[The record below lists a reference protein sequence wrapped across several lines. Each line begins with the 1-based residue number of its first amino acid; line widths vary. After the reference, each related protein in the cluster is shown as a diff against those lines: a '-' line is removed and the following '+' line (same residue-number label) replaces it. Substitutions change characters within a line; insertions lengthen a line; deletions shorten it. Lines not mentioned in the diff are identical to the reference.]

1 MPKSPK
7 FGYPGGAVMPIF
19 DAIYQSTDFDF
30 ILPRHEQGAGHMA
43 EGYARATGKPGIVL
57 VTSGPGATN
66 TVTALNNAFKDG
78 TPLLVFSGQVPTDAV
93 GSDAFQEMDIVS
105 ITRPCTKWSAMV
117 TDIKFLPQYI
127 SHAFNVATSGRPG
140 PVLLDMPKD
149 ITAATIQ
156 EPICLPKLSSAV
168 EEENP
173 EDSLDRHIKKKLREE
188 TIQRCAQLINQSQK
202 PVIYAGQGVVSS
214 ALGPTLLRQLADK
227 ACIPVTTTLLGLGAF
242 DEFDVKSLHMLGM
255 HGAAYAN
262 QAMQKADLIIALGAR
277 FDERV
282 TGNVAKFAP
291 AAKAAAAAGKGGIV
305 HFDISPKQINRVVH
319 ATEGVEGDIQE
330 SLTDLLPFFPTA
342 QNGLTRSKSGKKR
355 HSLLSLDT
363 HHKALSNE
371 KTDPQVLIERLSQM
385 THHLRDETIIT
396 TGVGQ
401 HQMWVAQ
408 HYKFTPSRRLIASGG
423 AGTMGFGLPAAIGA
437 KLAYPESLVIDI
449 DGDASFNMT
458 LAELSTAVQYNLGV
472 KVLLLNNGEQGMIT
486 QLQNMFYK
494 KRYCHATQK
503 NPDYVAL
510 AVAMGVAAQQLSD
523 YTQIDE
529 KLQWLLDTEGP
540 ALLDV
545 IIEPN
550 MPLWPMVI
558 PGASLDEMFLSD
570 KVQMTDDKK

>member
-1 MPKSPK
+1 
-7 FGYPGGAVMPIF
+7 
-19 DAIYQSTDFDF
+19 
-30 ILPRHEQGAGHMA
+30 
-43 EGYARATGKPGIVL
+43 
-57 VTSGPGATN
+57 
-66 TVTALNNAFKDG
+66 
-78 TPLLVFSGQVPTDAV
+78 
-93 GSDAFQEMDIVS
+93 
-105 ITRPCTKWSAMV
+105 
-117 TDIKFLPQYI
+117 
-127 SHAFNVATSGRPG
+127 
-140 PVLLDMPKD
+140 
-149 ITAATIQ
+149 
-156 EPICLPKLSSAV
+156 
-168 EEENP
+168 
-173 EDSLDRHIKKKLREE
+173 
-188 TIQRCAQLINQSQK
+188 
-202 PVIYAGQGVVSS
+202 
-214 ALGPTLLRQLADK
+214 
-227 ACIPVTTTLLGLGAF
+227 
-242 DEFDVKSLHMLGM
+242 
-255 HGAAYAN
+255 
-262 QAMQKADLIIALGAR
+262 
-277 FDERV
+277 
-282 TGNVAKFAP
+282 
-291 AAKAAAAAGKGGIV
+291 
-305 HFDISPKQINRVVH
+305 
-319 ATEGVEGDIQE
+319 
-330 SLTDLLPFFPTA
+330 
-342 QNGLTRSKSGKKR
+342 
-355 HSLLSLDT
+355 
-363 HHKALSNE
+363 
-371 KTDPQVLIERLSQM
+371 
-385 THHLRDETIIT
+385 
-396 TGVGQ
+396 
-401 HQMWVAQ
+401 MWVAQ

>member
-1 MPKSPK
+1 MFELQQTQEPQLEADLSPPTSHSILPSNQVSSAHEYNSESYCISHTRHSNPNINYHESDFDNHEFDIESVGIEQTCVVGMTGGEIFK
-7 FGYPGGAVMPIF
+7 EMIQRHKVDVIFGYPGGAVMPIF

-330 SLTDLLPFFPTA
+330 SLTDLLPFVSAVSHRPKWFN
-342 QNGLTRSKSGKKR
+342 QIEEWEKK
-355 HSLLSLDT
+355 
-363 HHKALSNE
+363 
-371 KTDPQVLIERLSQM
+371 
-385 THHLRDETIIT
+385 
-396 TGVGQ
+396 
-401 HQMWVAQ
+401 
-408 HYKFTPSRRLIASGG
+408 
-423 AGTMGFGLPAAIGA
+423 
-437 KLAYPESLVIDI
+437 
-449 DGDASFNMT
+449 T
-458 LAELSTAVQYNLGV
+458 LASLTGHAPQGIV
-472 KVLLLNNGEQGMIT
+472 KR
-486 QLQNMFYK
+486 K
-494 KRYCHATQK
+494 DR
-503 NPDYVAL
+503 
-510 AVAMGVAAQQLSD
+510 S
-523 YTQIDE
+523 
-529 KLQWLLDTEGP
+529 
-540 ALLDV
+540 
-545 IIEPN
+545 
-550 MPLWPMVI
+550 
-558 PGASLDEMFLSD
+558 ASLNRKAQSNDPPPS
-570 KVQMTDDKK
+570 